1 MRTREEWG
9 KEVREQ
15 EVRLRTRMAAI
26 KHKLAILS
34 GKGGVGKST
43 FTANL
48 ATALSQKGYK
58 VGILDAD
65 FHGPSIPKLLG
76 IRGRELIADSGD
88 IIPVVGPMGAK
99 VVSMGLLLP
108 SDEAPVIWRAP
119 LKLNALRQFLA
130 DVAWGD
136 LDFLLIDLPPGT
148 GDEQLSIMQLI
159 PDIDGVVMITAPSEV
174 SQIVVKRAVSFAKEL
189 HVPVIGVVENM
200 SGFICPSCGTK
211 TDIFGAGGGQKIAE
225 QMSVPFLGSVSLD
238 PKISEDSDSGEPF
251 VLKHSGSR
259 TVKELMFLIDRI
271 EHTLKAGDAKTW

>member
-148 GDEQLSIMQLI
+148 GAEQLSIMQLI
-159 PDIDGVVMITAPSEV
+159 PDIDA
-174 SQIVVKRAVSFAKEL
+174 
-189 HVPVIGVVENM
+189 
-200 SGFICPSCGTK
+200 
-211 TDIFGAGGGQKIAE
+211 
-225 QMSVPFLGSVSLD
+225 
-238 PKISEDSDSGEPF
+238 
-251 VLKHSGSR
+251 
-259 TVKELMFLIDRI
+259 
-271 EHTLKAGDAKTW
+271 

>member
-1 MRTREEWG
+1 
-9 KEVREQ
+9 
-15 EVRLRTRMAAI
+15 MAAI

-271 EHTLKAGDAKTW
+271 EHTLKAGGAKTW